1 MIPIRRFRPLLRC
14 KLMISL
20 IVARDRKGA
29 IGKDNDI
36 PWHAPEDLRA
46 FQRETLGGAIIM
58 GRHTWESLPVKPL
71 KNRMNIVVTRQAGLA
86 EHQAGSVEEAIAL
99 AHEAGYRRVYGIG
112 GAGIY
117 AAMLPLAQRLLVT
130 EVDIEVAGA
139 DTFFPAFSDR
149 DWRLLGR
156 HVLRDE
162 APACALHEYLRR

>member
-1 MIPIRRFRPLLRC
+1 
-14 KLMISL
+14 MISL
-20 IVARDRKGA
+20 IVARDRNGA

-58 GRHTWESLPVKPL
+58 GRNTWESLPVKPL

-117 AAMLPLAQRLLVT
+117 GAMLPLAQRLLVT
-130 EVDIEVAGA
+130 EVEIEVAGA
-139 DTFFPAFSDR
+139 DTFFPAFSEAE
-149 DWRLLGR
+149 WRLLGQHR
-156 HVLRDE
+156 LRDA
-162 APACALHEYLRR
+162 APACTLYEYLRR